1 MMLMLIMLMDA
12 LDLLLQLETAK
23 DPRDARWQWDV
34 DKTRQFL
41 DEQASFMFIS
51 NFDFSVR

>member
-1 MMLMLIMLMDA
+1 MLMDA

-41 DEQASFMFIS
+41 DEQASFMFLS